1 MILRSFDK
9 TLVVYTESN
18 PIEFRFGSSF
28 SRVSRDGSIDRSL
41 FLPRSP
47 VVARLAPLF
56 ACDAREKK
64 EERRGKGEKRIRNGS
79 SSAGTN

>member
-1 MILRSFDK
+1 MAVILRSFDK

-18 PIEFRFGSSF
+18 RIEFRFGSSF

-47 VVARLAPLF
+47 VVVRLF